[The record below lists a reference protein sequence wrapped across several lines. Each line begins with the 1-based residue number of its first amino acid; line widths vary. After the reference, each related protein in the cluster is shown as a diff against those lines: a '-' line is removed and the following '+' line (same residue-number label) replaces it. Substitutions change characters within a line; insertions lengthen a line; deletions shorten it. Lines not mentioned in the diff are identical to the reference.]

1 MYNQYCRYD
10 MNTIKYK
17 DLEIEVDCGIVVTIE
32 DNKIKITN
40 GKYNLYPQYPIYPGY
55 YPTITYNS

>member
-1 MYNQYCRYD
+1 

-55 YPTITYNS
+55 YPTITYSSSKTD